1 MDNNYKFI
9 DEENNIIYKVISPNR
24 VIPEK
29 EQHVIVRGEEY
40 SVLRVNEIIDFDK
53 FKREITIYLN
63 NLE

>member
-1 MDNNYKFI
+1 MDNNYKFV
-9 DEENNIIYKVISPNR
+9 DEENNIIYKVISPSR

-29 EQHVIVRGEEY
+29 EQHVIVRGKEY